1 MRFNDPTWL
10 LGLWVLIVLGALIA
24 FGIAARVRGLH
35 RFIDAPLLGS
45 MAPGWSGAR
54 LVVKGAFGLLAI
66 GLVVVSLARPSWG
79 THEEETVRKGRDV
92 CFMIDVSRSMLAED
106 IAPNRLE
113 RAKLW
118 VRDVLR
124 AAEGDRVAI
133 VAFAGDTAVVC
144 PLTHDY
150 GFARTALDELDT
162 DSAGRGGTLIGDAV
176 RTSMREVFGIDPETD
191 EPPEARFRDIIL
203 ITDGEDHESFPAE
216 AAASAGAAGV
226 RIIAVGIG
234 RDGEGELIPVPGDR
248 GGRTYLRYQGEQVRS
263 ALDGETLAQ
272 MATGSAGGRYYHV
285 STGTIALDEVY
296 RVMVRESEQHETDAK
311 LSTAGAERF
320 QIFLGL
326 ALTFVVAELV
336 IRERKGVRS

>member
-1 MRFNDPTWL
+1 MRFTDPTWL
-10 LGLWVLIVLGALIA
+10 LGLWALIA
-24 FGIAARVRGLH
+24 LGTLVAFGIGARRRGLR
-35 RFIDAPLLGS
+35 RFVDAPLLAD
-45 MAPGWSGAR
+45 MAPGWSVAR
-54 LVVKGAFGLLAI
+54 LVVKGAFATLTI
-66 GLVVVSLARPSWG
+66 GLVLVSLARPSWG

-92 CFMIDVSRSMLAED
+92 CFLIDVSRSMLAED

-124 AAEGDRVAI
+124 VAEGDRVAI
-133 VAFAGDTAVVC
+133 VAFAGDAAIVC

-162 DSAGRGGTLIGDAV
+162 DSAGRGGTLIGDAI
-176 RTSMREVFGIDPETD
+176 RTSMQEVFGIDPDSNTA
-191 EPPEARFRDIIL
+191 PEARFRDIIL
-203 ITDGEDHESFPAE
+203 ITDGEDHESYPVE
-216 AAASAGAAGV
+216 AAAAAGAAGV
-226 RIIAVGIG
+226 RILAVGIG
-234 RDGEGELIPVPGDR
+234 REGEGEPIPVPVSR
-248 GGRTYLRYQGEQVRS
+248 GGRTYLEYQGEQVRS
-263 ALDGETLAQ
+263 SLDGETLAK

-296 RVMVRESEQHETDAK
+296 RVMVRESEQHESDAK

-326 ALTFVVAELV
+326 ALIFVFAESFV
-336 IRERKGVRS
+336 RERKGVRS